1 MKKEWQSIHL
11 LHSLFLTAHSL
22 FLLLLTLS
30 FTCCSLSFF
39 LLLSSSM
46 SFPFHLSIFLT
57 LFFFSSSL
65 IYLSLQQQ
73 WDDHN
78 DETTRIMRW
87 PWGWDKNEVEMQ
99 DNFFSCCLLSLS
111 LAAHSLF
118 SCCSLPLCLLLFA
131 HPSFSLTFSS
141 PLCSSLSLYDNNEMT
156 MMTRLPGWWDN
167 HKDETTMRMRHEM
180 MLSLAAHSLF
190 LLLLTLFF
198 CCSLPLCLLLFAH
211 MSFSLSFSSPL
222 HSTVSLYNDNETTMM
237 TRLLGQW
244 DGYKDEMKMR
254 ARCKTTMRTRWPQGW
269 DVSRTRC
276 IFTLVCYVVRLSWL
290 QDYEDD

>member
-118 SCCSLPLCLLLFA
+118 SCCSLPLCFLLFA
-131 HPSFSLTFSS
+131 QLSFSLFFS
-141 PLCSSLSLYDNNEMT
+141 PLHSSVSHSMMTMRWPQWQDYQDNEMT
-156 MMTRLPGWWDN
+156 M
-167 HKDETTMRMRHEM
+167 RMRQQ
-180 MLSLAAHSLF
+180 
-190 LLLLTLFF
+190 
-198 CCSLPLCLLLFAH
+198 C
-211 MSFSLSFSSPL
+211 
-222 HSTVSLYNDNETTMM
+222 
-237 TRLLGQW
+237 
-244 DGYKDEMKMR
+244 
-254 ARCKTTMRTRWPQGW
+254 GW
-269 DVSRTRC
+269 DVRWRNLLISLKSVKQFIHFVEQEENQWFIDPCLHMFQIMCMEIREPIQKWTRQASL
-276 IFTLVCYVVRLSWL
+276 IVGEGRDAFVESDDSTAPDAHSQPWWISWFLSFQNSLFPWRSPTKQPL
-290 QDYEDD
+290 MLMCHSDQPRGWVW